1 MNYEISLVISCFIPT
16 YSPFTLNT
24 AQILAY
30 RVAIFENYLPLYFFI
45 IFTF

>member
-1 MNYEISLVISCFIPT
+1 MF
-16 YSPFTLNT
+16 YSNLFPFHSYT